1 MMGRKKLATKL
12 FYNLSLE
19 EMVPEA
25 HIVREL
31 DSVLD
36 LRFVRNIYREYYSHM
51 GQPSVDPVVIFK
63 MMILGYLYGIV
74 SEGRL
79 AEDCSL
85 KLAYR

>member
-1 MMGRKKLATKL
+1 MMGKKKLATKL

-31 DSVLD
+31 DSVLN
-36 LRFVRNIYREYYSHM
+36 LRFVRDLCGEYYSHT

-74 SEGRL
+74 SEEAR
-79 AEDCSL
+79 
-85 KLAYR
+85 